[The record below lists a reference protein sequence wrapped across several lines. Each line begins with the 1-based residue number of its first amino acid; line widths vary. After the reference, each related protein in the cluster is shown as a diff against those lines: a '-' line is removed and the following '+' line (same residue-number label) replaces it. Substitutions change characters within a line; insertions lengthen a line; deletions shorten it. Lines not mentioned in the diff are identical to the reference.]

1 MLRIATRARERVKSR
16 GRKRRASVS
25 VIEGAFPIRFPARAR
40 ARANKQ
46 TNKRRVP
53 SSRKKRRKED
63 KEERCVV
70 SHLFTRDGE
79 HDRAD
84 AGRTSYAHSEE

>member
-1 MLRIATRARERVKSR
+1 MLSIATCARERVKNR
-16 GRKRRASVS
+16 GRKRRALVS
-25 VIEGAFPIRFPARAR
+25 VIEGAFPIRFPARAK
-40 ARANKQ
+40 KQ
-46 TNKRRVP
+46 TNEES

-63 KEERCVV
+63 KEERCLV

-84 AGRTSYAHSEE
+84 AGRTS

>member
-25 VIEGAFPIRFPARAR
+25 VIEGAFPIRFPARA
-40 ARANKQ
+40 NKQ
-46 TNKRRVP
+46 TNKQTNEES

>member
-1 MLRIATRARERVKSR
+1 MLRIATRARERVKNR
-16 GRKRRASVS
+16 GRKRRALVS
-25 VIEGAFPIRFPARAR
+25 VIEGAFPIRFPARAK
-40 ARANKQ
+40 KQ
-46 TNKRRVP
+46 TNEES

-63 KEERCVV
+63 KEERCLV

-84 AGRTSYAHSEE
+84 AGRTS

>member
-1 MLRIATRARERVKSR
+1 MLRIATRARERVKNR
-16 GRKRRASVS
+16 GRKRRAFGVS
-25 VIEGAFPIRFPARAR
+25 NRGCLSDSFPRAR
-40 ARANKQ
+40 ARKQ
-46 TNKRRVP
+46 TNEES

-84 AGRTSYAHSEE
+84 AGRTS